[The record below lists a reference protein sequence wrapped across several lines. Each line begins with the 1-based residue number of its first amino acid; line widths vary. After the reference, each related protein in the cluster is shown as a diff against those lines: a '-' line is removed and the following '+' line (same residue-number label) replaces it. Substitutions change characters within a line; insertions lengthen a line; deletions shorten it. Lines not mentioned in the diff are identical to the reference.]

1 MHALVASRREA
12 LSEVCRRFGV
22 RRLEVFGSAAA
33 GGFDPERSDVD
44 LIIDIGKSGADP
56 LEEYFGLKTELE
68 AVLKRP
74 VDLLVEGSVRNPFVL
89 ASIDASRELIFVA

>member
-12 LSEVCRRFGV
+12 LAEVCRRFGV
-22 RRLEVFGSAAA
+22 QRLEVFGSAAA

-44 LIIDIGKSGADP
+44 LIVEIGKSDADP

-68 AVLKRP
+68 AVLERP
-74 VDLLVEGSVRNPFVL
+74 VDLLVEGSVRNPFIL
-89 ASIDASRELIFVA
+89 AGIEASREIVYAA